1 MKEKGKLNEKNMRI
15 EKKEKKIKGLLI
27 VTFLHVKGEARK

>member
-1 MKEKGKLNEKNMRI
+1 MKEKGKLNEKNM
-15 EKKEKKIKGLLI
+15 KKEKKIKGLLI